1 MLEKLKSR
9 KFLMALT
16 SVVVGILTIFG
27 VPEGVVSLVSGI
39 SLVLIPVVVYIA
51 SEGRIDAAAVALTSE
66 ALREIAELL
75 DKKEAEEKQC

>member
-9 KFLMALT
+9 KFLMAAV

-27 VPEGVVSLVSGI
+27 APEGVVSLISGI

-51 SEGRIDAAAVALTSE
+51 AEGRIDASVVAMTSD
-66 ALREIAELL
+66 ALKEISELI
-75 DKKEAEEKQC
+75 KAK

>member
-1 MLEKLKSR
+1 MTGKLKSR

-27 VPEGVVSLVSGI
+27 VPEGTVSFISGI

-51 SEGRIDAAAVALTSE
+51 SEGRIDAAAVKLTSD
-66 ALREIAELL
+66 ALREIADLIE
-75 DKKEAEEKQC
+75 KKGAEAE

>member
-9 KFLMALT
+9 KFLMAAV

-27 VPEGVVSLVSGI
+27 VPEGVVSLISGI

-51 SEGRIDAAAVALTSE
+51 AEGRIDAAAVAMTSD
-66 ALREIAELL
+66 ALKKIAELITAE
-75 DKKEAEEKQC
+75 KEAEQE